1 MMDYLTQAGLESL
14 KADRNELTS
23 GRDLLMGIHLQ
34 KSIVCFE
41 EWGESVVC
49 YQSG

>member
-1 MMDYLTQAGLESL
+1 MMDYLTQVHLESL
-14 KADRNELTS
+14 KADRNKLTS
-23 GRDLLMGIHLQ
+23 GRDLVMGIRLQ

-41 EWGESVVC
+41 KWGKSVVC